1 MKIYDSEYPRLS
13 SFAKKSKREIHHEK
27 EDVYVDEDD
36 MPLLYN
42 GLKLAVEDTGE
53 EFDLDPNKGGEI
65 SEGIFIFTSFS
76 KKCTKSL
83 SFELIWLI
91 F

>member
-1 MKIYDSEYPRLS
+1 
-13 SFAKKSKREIHHEK
+13 
-27 EDVYVDEDD
+27 
-36 MPLLYN
+36 MPLLYD

-53 EFDLDPNKGGEI
+53 EFDLDPNKGREI

-83 SFELIWLI
+83 SFELIWVHFLKMGQK
-91 F
+91 